1 MQVIDE
7 YKKSAQHTSKL
18 RCKSG
23 QQRQFFVHITEKNT
37 KHDKIRSVSK

>member
-1 MQVIDE
+1 MKVINE

-23 QQRQFFVHITEKNT
+23 QQRQFLVHVT
-37 KHDKIRSVSK
+37 